1 VPRPH
6 FLQPLLARDAGGH
19 IWALFA
25 EGRPTPVAAR
35 LEGAFDSSTRNRGL
49 LGRSGLEPGAA
60 LVIAP
65 SNAVHTFA
73 MRFPIDIIFTNRDGV
88 VVKTRSAVPKSR
100 IAFALGG
107 FAVIELAA
115 GEIAK
120 SGVRKGDRLTV
131 RKNDMTSEVISMDH
145 LK

>member
-1 VPRPH
+1 MPPRPH
-6 FLQPLLARDAGGH
+6 FLQPLLRREAGPLQG
-19 IWALFA
+19 WALFA
-25 EGRPTPVAAR
+25 DERPVATR
-35 LEGAFDSSTRNRGL
+35 LEGAFDSATRNRGL
-49 LGRSGLEPGAA
+49 LGRTGLDPGVA

-73 MRFPIDIIFTNRDGV
+73 MQFPIDIIFANREGV

-120 SGVRKGDRLTV
+120 SGVRKGDRLIV
-131 RKNDMTSEVISMDH
+131 RKT
-145 LK
+145 

>member
-1 VPRPH
+1 MPARPH
-6 FLQPLLARDAGGH
+6 FLEPLLRREAGSPQG
-19 IWALFA
+19 WALFA
-25 EGRPTPVAAR
+25 DGRATPVATR
-35 LEGAFDSSTRNRGL
+35 LEGAFDSATRNRGL
-49 LGRSGLEPGAA
+49 LGRTGLDPGVA

-73 MRFPIDIIFTNRDGV
+73 MQFPIDILFANRKGV
-88 VVKTRSAVPKSR
+88 VVKIRAAVPKSR

-131 RKNDMTSEVISMDH
+131 RRT
-145 LK
+145 

>member
-1 VPRPH
+1 MPARPH
-6 FLQPLLARDAGGH
+6 FLQPLLRRDVGSLQE
-19 IWALFA
+19 WALFA
-25 EGRPTPVAAR
+25 DDRETPVATR

-49 LGRSGLEPGAA
+49 LGRSGLEPGVA

-73 MRFPIDIIFTNRDGV
+73 MRFPIDIIFANREGV
-88 VVKTRSAVPKSR
+88 VVKIRSAVPKSR

-131 RKNDMTSEVISMDH
+131 RKT
-145 LK
+145 

>member
-1 VPRPH
+1 MAPAPH
-6 FLQPLLARDAGGH
+6 FLQPLLARDGGPLDH
-19 IWALFA
+19 WSLVVD
-25 EGRPTPVAAR
+25 GRPAPVASR
-35 LEGAFDSSTRNRGL
+35 LEGAFDSPSRNRGL
-49 LGRSGLEPGAA
+49 LGRAGLDPGVA

-73 MRFPIDIIFTNRDGV
+73 MRFPIDIVFANRDGV
-88 VVKTRSAVPKSR
+88 VLKTRTAVPKSR

-120 SGVRKGDRLTV
+120 SGVRAGDRLV
-131 RKNDMTSEVISMDH
+131 LRK
-145 LK
+145 K